1 MTNDITNTNI
11 PLGMGLSFL
20 ITIEQFDIE
29 SVINNIFTTEISSKA
44 FASGLFKGTM
54 QSYPSPDI
62 SPTKLFTLKAYGI
75 ASRKSIPMKPN
86 IDSHI
91 CTIIVDDNDYVYQH
105 NIHYGYSDTICD
117 MPDVNVTESECHEQF
132 GDIYHKSSIL
142 RSFLDA
148 FVPIHFKDG
157 FIDLANSYYL
167 YLKEYK
173 SYLTR
178 IPTLDTSFCLGPIH
192 GRKISFSNPV
202 HMNIMGLVLIDK
214 MLSKFK

>member
-1 MTNDITNTNI
+1 MNASNNTNL
-11 PLGMGLSFL
+11 PLGMGHSFL
-20 ITIEQFDIE
+20 ITIEQFDID
-29 SVINNIFTTEISSKA
+29 SIINNIFTTEISSKA

-54 QSYPSPDI
+54 REYPSSDI
-62 SPTKLFTLKAYGI
+62 TPTKLFMLKSYGI

-91 CTIIVDDNDYVYQH
+91 CTIIVDDKGYVYQH
-105 NIHYGYSDTICD
+105 NIHYGYADTICD
-117 MPDVNVTESECHEQF
+117 MPDVNVTENECNEQF
-132 GDIYHKSSIL
+132 GDIYRNSSIL
-142 RSFLDA
+142 RSFLDS

-178 IPTLDTSFCLGPIH
+178 IPSLDTSFCLGSVY
-192 GRKISFSNPV
+192 GTKISFSSPV

-214 MLSKFK
+214 VLSKFK